1 MGDDWRDTGCLRLR
15 QWNLDCMCTALGS
28 ISVVRVY
35 KKGVEYIDRHS
46 FVLKPPRTRAGRD
59 VRGARDTRH
68 TRRRHAPNMCWR
80 QVSKFQKT
88 VIVIVLYSLIYFFL
102 STIAR
107 PEPIYN
113 FVKEDLRIG
122 DKYVL
127 IYLISNTPVFSDA
140 EGSDVFVKRQCGN
153 CFITNNKGFLP
164 LSEYDAVVVH
174 GHRRKLAEASAY
186 MDPEKRYLMETRKE
200 CLEKKLVGCGTEPKM
215 TSFSTRVV
223 YDLGSLCH
231 YLHEARKTDLEP
243 ET

>member
-1 MGDDWRDTGCLRLR
+1 
-15 QWNLDCMCTALGS
+15 
-28 ISVVRVY
+28 
-35 KKGVEYIDRHS
+35 
-46 FVLKPPRTRAGRD
+46 
-59 VRGARDTRH
+59 
-68 TRRRHAPNMCWR
+68 MCWR

-88 VIVIVLYSLIYFFL
+88 VIVLLLYSFIYFFL

-107 PEPIYN
+107 PEPMYN

-127 IYLISNTPVFSDA
+127 IYLISNTRVFSDA
-140 EGSDVFVKRQCGN
+140 EGSDVFVKRHCGN

-174 GHRRKLAEASAY
+174 GHRSKLAEASAY

-200 CLEKKLVGCGTEPKM
+200 CLEKKLVGCGNEPKI
-215 TSFSTRVV
+215 TSFSTRET
-223 YDLGSLCH
+223 YDLRSLCH
-231 YLHEARKTDLEP
+231 YLHETRKQEVEP